1 MGVYGRL
8 TSAGGGVP
16 NDEEDTAHLLSPSSL
31 SSPSPC
37 PSSAPPSPPPS
48 SCYVARRRR
57 GSPLMTRVLMLSLW
71 LILLV
76 TQQAGVDARA
86 AAGNIERIS
95 LGETARTITCPSAT
109 EIHPCACRV
118 MKKGK
123 EPGLDIVCDH
133 ADEKHVRN
141 ALDVLKKRPFTIFWM
156 KFRNCKLQRIADYVF
171 LGLDVR
177 HLNIIRSNVSA
188 IERSSLSALG
198 STIEALD
205 LANNN
210 IREVPTP
217 ALAMLKMLTFL
228 NLNYNQIQVLNEG
241 AFAGLSSLERLSLYE
256 NKIQH
261 IHNNAF
267 KDIGRKLMRLN
278 LGKNNLDDIP
288 TDAFHPLINLEVL
301 DLHEN
306 RIRHIP
312 DNAFQGLTKLDML
325 KLEHNL
331 ITTIQDNVFS
341 DLSVLN
347 SLNIEHNHIE
357 NVSDRA
363 FAGLESNLEW
373 LEMGNNRLDH
383 IPSHALRPLH
393 NLRQLDLDANKIT
406 EVKEDAFKG
415 YGDTIK
421 YILLDKNRITHI
433 PPLAFVDL
441 HSLEWLKLSHNE
453 ISTLTEDTVQP
464 ILDTVTMIDVSKNP
478 LICNCDLLWLR
489 RWVSNPNNKDPA
501 EEMECVTTDQKSHS
515 IKNLPIEEFNCPLHL
530 TTSVAPLTQATPQ
543 ITSTSRHKPS
553 DQTYTGRT
561 TKQPSPSSAA
571 MLACSPVLTA
581 VAIASTLL

>member
-16 NDEEDTAHLLSPSSL
+16 NDEEDTAHLLSTSSL

-37 PSSAPPSPPPS
+37 PSSASPSPPPS
-48 SCYVARRRR
+48 SCHVARRRR

-95 LGETARTITCPSAT
+95 LGETARTISCPSAT

-118 MKKGK
+118 MKK
-123 EPGLDIVCDH
+123 GLDIVCDH

-141 ALDVLKKRPFTIFWM
+141 ALDVLKKKPFTIFWM

-347 SLNIEHNHIE
+347 SLNIEHNHIV

-406 EVKEDAFKG
+406 EVREDAFKG

-433 PPLAFVDL
+433 PALAFVDL

-453 ISTLTEDTVQP
+453 ITTLTEDTVQP

-489 RWVSNPNNKDPA
+489 SWVSNPNNKDPA

-530 TTSVAPLTQATPQ
+530 TTS
-543 ITSTSRHKPS
+543 
-553 DQTYTGRT
+553 
-561 TKQPSPSSAA
+561 KQPSPSSAA